1 MATLKGPRSPRALL
15 PELQRYK
22 DTARCAALGAEVLG
36 HRQQQ
41 LMQTLILGLL
51 KTHFLYRSLIV
62 KSQQIRIE
70 LVTRPAIVQTVLRQL
85 QIRPIRVASTTGNTL
100 PMSSLERGSIDT
112 LPWQDVEK
120 SDHSDYNWAVQ
131 AIVVQ
136 VGRLRLFWTLGI
148 LIQFSESSD
157 KISN

>member
-1 MATLKGPRSPRALL
+1 MVSEIPMVFIK
-15 PELQRYK
+15 PE
-22 DTARCAALGAEVLG
+22 GS
-36 HRQQQ
+36 
-41 LMQTLILGLL
+41 
-51 KTHFLYRSLIV
+51 FLDS
-62 KSQQIRIE
+62 
-70 LVTRPAIVQTVLRQL
+70 AIVQTVLRQL

-148 LIQFSESSD
+148 LIQFSEGSD
-157 KISN
+157 KISK